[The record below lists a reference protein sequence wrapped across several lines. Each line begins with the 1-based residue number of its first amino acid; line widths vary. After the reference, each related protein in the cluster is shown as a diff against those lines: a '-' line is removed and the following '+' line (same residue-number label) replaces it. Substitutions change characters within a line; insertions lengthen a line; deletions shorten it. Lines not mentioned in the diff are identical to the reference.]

1 MHLNKLTKTI
11 DYTKAKMESL
21 FTVKAKNTQINKEL
35 KNTTDLIIAQRKA
48 ASKYQGYVDKL
59 AKNATKGK
67 KGLKQSEVNKYIKLI
82 KNGSLTKDAIKS
94 IKNEKLKT
102 FVENYQT
109 YHDKAVDAKKAVQE
123 NIAFV

>member
-1 MHLNKLTKTI
+1 
-11 DYTKAKMESL
+11 MESL

-67 KGLKQSEVNKYIKLI
+67 KGLKQSEVNKYIKL
-82 KNGSLTKDAIKS
+82 
-94 IKNEKLKT
+94 KNEKLKN